1 MSSEGVNKSRR
12 RFLTGTV
19 SVVGGLGAIGVA
31 VPFIKMWQPSERAK
45 AAGAPVEIAFDKLQ
59 PGQLLKA
66 KWRGR
71 PVWIVRRTEEMLRQL
86 PALRE
91 KLKDPDSNTEGQQPE
106 YARNE
111 YRSVRPEYLILL
123 GVCTHLGCSPQYFPE
138 LTAQAFDANW
148 QGGFFC
154 PCHSSR
160 FDMAGR
166 VYQGVPAPVN
176 LEVPPHSYVDENRI
190 LIGVEPEGTL

>member
-1 MSSEGVNKSRR
+1 MSSEGVSNSRR

-19 SVVGGLGAIGVA
+19 SVVGGLGAIGAA

-45 AAGAPVEIAFDKLQ
+45 AAGAPVEIAIDKLE

-66 KWRGR
+66 EWRGR
-71 PVWIVRRTEEMLRQL
+71 PVWIVHRTPAMLEQL
-86 PALRE
+86 PQLRE
-91 KLKDPDSNTEGQQPE
+91 QLRDPDSDRTEQQPS

-111 YRSVRPEYLILL
+111 FRSIRPEYLVLL
-123 GVCTHLGCSPQYFPE
+123 GVCTHLGCAPQYFPE
-138 LTAQAFDANW
+138 MTAQPFDAQW

-176 LEVPPHSYVDENRI
+176 LEVPPHSYVDDARV
-190 LIGVEPEGTL
+190 LIGVEPQGAA

>member
-1 MSSEGVNKSRR
+1 MSSEGINNSRR

-19 SVVGGLGAIGVA
+19 TVVGGLGAIGAA

-45 AAGAPVEIAFDKLQ
+45 AAGAPVEIAIDKLA

-66 KWRGR
+66 EWRGR
-71 PVWIVRRTEEMLRQL
+71 PVWIVHRTAEMLEQL
-86 PALRE
+86 PGLRE
-91 KLKDPDSNTEGQQPE
+91 KLRDPDSEAEQQPV

-111 YRSVRPEYLILL
+111 FRSVRPEYLVLL
-123 GVCTHLGCSPQYFPE
+123 GVCTHLGCAPQYFPE
-138 LTAQAFDANW
+138 LTPQPFDADW

-176 LEVPPHSYVDENRI
+176 LEVPPHSYVDQARI
-190 LIGVEPEGTL
+190 LIGVAPEGAA